1 MVGVEKDASKRGSAP
16 DLSSRVTESLFP
28 VRFLGFGFFWAWLF
42 LAGVTPSPLIGTPL
56 CFAGAPFEM
65 VELSVRA
72 LVLAAVLVAS
82 RQLASVAGQRGLL
95 VLGVAASAV
104 AAPLVLA
111 VGGAGAASGA
121 AVAAAIGE
129 VCMFL
134 LWLCFFGYMK
144 VGETFALLVGSYA
157 IGSVLFLLTAAL
169 GHNAMA
175 AASVLFPAL
184 SGTAFVLSQ
193 RLMKART
200 GEELFVKEA
209 ILGEGA
215 QEVEKAM
222 ELPPDVAA
230 PRHGAAGGKESPV
243 RQKARIGAALAL
255 YSLSFSLS
263 CGISLFGG
271 GGMIGAFTVEPAA
284 MIVLGVICAAFFKF
298 DHQPDRPYKLYRA
311 VAPLIGFG
319 FLLMA
324 VSPLPDEVGGFCV
337 ALGYVLFELLV
348 LNDCCNIV
356 KANDA
361 SLLRVMAAARLAIT
375 LGMFLGWLTAFAC
388 ASLVGVAESVSSL
401 VALGLFA
408 ALISVSLVFTEH
420 DRASVAAVADDRAL
434 SEGALAGPT
443 REEAF
448 AAFSEERGLSR
459 REAEVASY
467 LLAGRTTSFAA
478 EKLFI
483 AESTVRAHV
492 HSIYRKCG
500 VHSRMELMDAFDE
513 CWLRGDSN
521 L

>member
-1 MVGVEKDASKRGSAP
+1 MVGEGKDASNEG
-16 DLSSRVTESLFP
+16 RVGGPAGQAAESLFP
-28 VRFLGFGFFWAWLF
+28 VRFLGFGFYWAWLF
-42 LAGVTPSPLIGTPL
+42 LAGVTPSPLIGAPL
-56 CFAGAPFEM
+56 CFANAPFEM

-72 LVLAAVLVAS
+72 LVLVVVLIAS

-95 VLGVAASAV
+95 VLGVAASAA
-104 AAPLVLA
+104 AAPLALGL
-111 VGGAGAASGA
+111 GGAEAASA
-121 AVAAAIGE
+121 SAVAAAIGE

-134 LWLCFFGYMK
+134 LWLCFFGHMK
-144 VGETFALLVGSYA
+144 VGETFVLLVGSYA

-169 GHNAMA
+169 GFNAMA

-193 RLMKART
+193 RLMKAWT
-200 GEELFVKEA
+200 GEELFVEEPVS
-209 ILGEGA
+209 GDGA
-215 QEVEKAM
+215 RETGGGV
-222 ELPPDVAA
+222 LPAAAVAA
-230 PRHGAAGGKESPV
+230 SRHGAAGGAESPV
-243 RQKARIGAALAL
+243 RQKVRIGVALAL
-255 YSLSFSLS
+255 YSFSFSLS
-263 CGISLFGG
+263 CGIALFSGEG
-271 GGMIGAFTVEPAA
+271 VIGAFTVEPAA

-298 DHQPDRPYKLYRA
+298 DRQPDRPYKLYRA
-311 VAPLIGFG
+311 VAPLIGAG

-375 LGMFLGWLTAFAC
+375 LGMFLGWLAAFAA
-388 ASLVGVAESVSSL
+388 ASLAGAAESVSSL

-408 ALISVSLVFTEH
+408 ALVSVSLVFTER
-420 DRASVAAVADDRAL
+420 DMISFAAVADDRAL
-434 SEGALAGPT
+434 SEGALEGPT

-448 AAFSEERGLSR
+448 AAFAEQQGLSR

-513 CWLRGDSN
+513 CWMEGVDT
-521 L
+521 

>member
-1 MVGVEKDASKRGSAP
+1 MVGEGKDASNEG
-16 DLSSRVTESLFP
+16 RVGGPAGQVAESLFP
-28 VRFLGFGFFWAWLF
+28 VRFLGFGFYWAWLF
-42 LAGVTPSPLIGTPL
+42 LAGVTPSPLIGAPL

-72 LVLAAVLVAS
+72 LVLVVVLIAS

-95 VLGVAASAV
+95 VLGVAASAA
-104 AAPLVLA
+104 AAPLALGL
-111 VGGAGAASGA
+111 GGAEAASA
-121 AVAAAIGE
+121 SAVAAAIGE

-144 VGETFALLVGSYA
+144 VGETFVLLVGSYA

-169 GHNAMA
+169 GFNAMA

-200 GEELFVKEA
+200 GEELFVEEPVSGDGARKAGEA
-209 ILGEGA
+209 
-215 QEVEKAM
+215 
-222 ELPPDVAA
+222 LPSAAAVAA
-230 PRHGAAGGKESPV
+230 PRHGAAGGAESPV
-243 RQKARIGAALAL
+243 RQKVRIGVALAL
-255 YSLSFSLS
+255 YSFSFSLS
-263 CGISLFGG
+263 CGIALFSGEG
-271 GGMIGAFTVEPAA
+271 VIGAFTVEPAA

-298 DHQPDRPYKLYRA
+298 DRQPDRPYKLYRA
-311 VAPLIGFG
+311 VAPLIGAG

-375 LGMFLGWLTAFAC
+375 LGMFLGWLAAFAA
-388 ASLVGVAESVSSL
+388 ASLAGAAESVSSL

-408 ALISVSLVFTEH
+408 ALVSVSLVFTER
-420 DRASVAAVADDRAL
+420 DMIS
-434 SEGALAGPT
+434 
-443 REEAF
+443 F
-448 AAFSEERGLSR
+448 AAFAEQQGLSR

-513 CWLRGDSN
+513 CWMEGVDT
-521 L
+521 